1 MRKPS
6 ATLVGVFVLGAIA
19 LIVAGVLFFGAGAVP
34 KKRIPMVSFFEGS
47 VAGLRVGA
55 PVTYRGVRV
64 GEVRAI
70 EVRFNP
76 QQHVTVIRVLM
87 ELFPE
92 TVALTGGG
100 PPPTDEEL
108 VPDLVRSGL
117 TARLVLESF
126 VTRLLNVDLDF
137 RPGAQVSRLG
147 EPGPVPEVPTAPGDW
162 EALAKQLQEVDIAT
176 ALNGFQET
184 LASANAILTSPEV
197 KQTVRELPLLMG
209 DLRRSASSAERTVNT
224 IDREVTVLSRDA
236 RAAIANL
243 DRTLA
248 AAQTLIADLDREA
261 TSTLVTARGTFE
273 TANTTLNEANAL
285 LDPRGRTM
293 TQVQRAV
300 DDVAVAAG
308 RLRNFAERVD
318 RDPSVLVRGR

>member
-6 ATLVGVFVLGAIA
+6 ATLVGAFVLGGIA
-19 LIVAGVLFFGAGAVP
+19 LIVAGVLFFGAGALP
-34 KKRIPMVSFFEGS
+34 KKRVPMVSFFEGS

-64 GEVRAI
+64 GEVKAI

-76 QQHVTVIRVLM
+76 KQYVTVIQVRM

-92 TVALTGGG
+92 TVAVTGGV
-100 PPPTDEEL
+100 PPPKDEEL
-108 VPDLVRSGL
+108 VPDLVRRGL

-126 VTRLLNVDLDF
+126 VTRLLSVDLDF

-147 EPGPVPEVPTAPGDW
+147 EPGSAPEVPTVPGDW
-162 EALAKQLQEVDIAT
+162 EALAKQLQEVDIAAT
-176 ALNGFQET
+176 LQSVQQT
-184 LASANAILTSPEV
+184 LASVNAILTSPEV
-197 KQTVRELPLLMG
+197 KQTVQQLPLLVG
-209 DLRRSASSAERTVNT
+209 DLRRAANSVDRTVNT
-224 IDREVTVLSRDA
+224 IDREVTGLSREA
-236 RAAIANL
+236 RVAIASL
-243 DRTLA
+243 DKTLV
-248 AAQTLIADLDREA
+248 AAQTLVADVDREA

-273 TANTTLNEANAL
+273 TANTTLGEVNAM

-300 DDVAVAAG
+300 DDLAVATG

>member
-19 LIVAGVLFFGAGAVP
+19 LIVAGVLFFGSGVLP
-34 KKRIPMVSFFEGS
+34 KKRIPMVSYFEGS

-76 QQHVTVIRVLM
+76 NEEVTIIQVGM

-92 TVALTGGG
+92 TVTVYGGA
-100 PPPTDEEL
+100 PPKDADLVPEL
-108 VPDLVRSGL
+108 VRRGL

-126 VTRLLNVDLDF
+126 VTRLLSVDLDF
-137 RPGAQVSRLG
+137 RPGAQVSRRG
-147 EPGPVPEVPTAPGDW
+147 EAAPAPEVPTVRGDW
-162 EALAKQLQEVDIAT
+162 EALAKQLQEVDIA
-176 ALNGFQET
+176 AAVQSVQQT
-184 LASANAILTSPEV
+184 LGSLNAILTSPEV
-197 KQTVRELPLLMG
+197 KQTIRDLPLLVS
-209 DLRRSASSAERTVNT
+209 DLRHTVHSVDRTVNT
-224 IDREVTVLSRDA
+224 IDREVTALSREA
-236 RAAIANL
+236 RSAIASV
-243 DRTLA
+243 DKTLA

-273 TANTTLNEANAL
+273 TANTTFADANAL
-285 LDPRGRTM
+285 LDPRGRAM

-300 DDVAVAAG
+300 DDLSVAVG

>member
-1 MRKPS
+1 MRRPS
-6 ATLVGVFVLGAIA
+6 ATLIGAFVLGAIA
-19 LIVAGVLFFGAGAVP
+19 LIVAGVLFFGSGALP

-64 GEVRAI
+64 GEVKAI

-76 QQHVTVIRVLM
+76 NEQFTLIQVSM

-92 TVALTGGG
+92 TVTVYGGA
-100 PPPTDEEL
+100 PPKDADLVPEL
-108 VPDLVRSGL
+108 VRRGL

-126 VTRLLNVDLDF
+126 VTRLLSVDLDF
-137 RPGAQVSRLG
+137 RPGAQVSRRG
-147 EPGPVPEVPTAPGDW
+147 EAAPASEVPTVPGDW
-162 EALAKQLQEVDIAT
+162 EALAKQLQEVDIA
-176 ALNGFQET
+176 AAVQSVQQT
-184 LASANAILTSPEV
+184 LGSLNAILTSPEV
-197 KQTVRELPLLMG
+197 KQTIRDLPLLVS
-209 DLRRSASSAERTVNT
+209 DLRHTVHSVDRTVNT
-224 IDREVTVLSRDA
+224 IDREVTALSREA
-236 RAAIANL
+236 RSAIASV
-243 DRTLA
+243 DKTLA

-273 TANTTLNEANAL
+273 TASTTFADANAL
-285 LDPRGRTM
+285 LDPRGHTM

-300 DDVAVAAG
+300 DDLSVAVG

>member
-1 MRKPS
+1 MTKPS
-6 ATLVGVFVLGAIA
+6 PTLIGVFVLGAIA
-19 LIVAGVLFFGAGAVP
+19 LIVAGVLFFGSGALP

-64 GEVRAI
+64 GEVKAI

-76 QQHVTVIRVLM
+76 NEQVTVIQVGM

-92 TVALTGGG
+92 TVTVYGG
-100 PPPTDEEL
+100 PPPKDADL
-108 VPDLVRSGL
+108 VPDLVRRGL

-137 RPGAQVSRLG
+137 RPGAHVSRRG
-147 EPGPVPEVPTAPGDW
+147 EPGSAPEVPTVPGDW
-162 EALAKQLQEVDIAT
+162 EALAKQLQEVDIAAVLQDVQQT
-176 ALNGFQET
+176 F
-184 LASANAILTSPEV
+184 ASVNSILTSPEV
-197 KQTVRELPLLMG
+197 KQTIRQLPLLMS
-209 DLRRSASSAERTVNT
+209 DLRRTVNT
-224 IDREVTVLSRDA
+224 VDREVVAFSREG
-236 RAAIANL
+236 RAAMKNASGSL
-243 DRTLA
+243 EQTLA
-248 AAQTLIADLDREA
+248 SVQTLAGDLDREA
-261 TSTLVTARGTFE
+261 TSTLAAARETFE
-273 TANTTLNEANAL
+273 HASATLDRADVL

-293 TQVQRAV
+293 LQVQRAV
-300 DDVAVAAG
+300 DDLAATAA

>member
-19 LIVAGVLFFGAGAVP
+19 LIVAGVLFFGSGALP
-34 KKRIPMVSFFEGS
+34 KKRIPMTSFFEGS

-64 GEVRAI
+64 GEVKAI

-76 QQHVTVIRVLM
+76 SQQFTVIQVRM

-92 TVALTGGG
+92 TVTVYGGA
-100 PPPTDEEL
+100 PPKEGDLVPEL
-108 VPDLVRSGL
+108 VRRGL

-147 EPGPVPEVPTAPGDW
+147 EPTAVPEVPTVPGDW
-162 EALAKQLQEVDIAT
+162 EALAKQLQEVDIAA
-176 ALNGFQET
+176 ALHSAQRT
-184 LASANAILTSPEV
+184 LASVDAILTGPEV
-197 KQTVRELPLLMG
+197 KQTIHDLPLLVG
-209 DLRRSASSAERTVNT
+209 ELRHTVNSLDRTVNT
-224 IDREVTVLSRDA
+224 IDREVAGLSRA
-236 RAAIANL
+236 ASVAIASL
-243 DRTLA
+243 DKTLA
-248 AAQTLIADLDREA
+248 GVQTLVADLDREA
-261 TSTLVTARGTFE
+261 TSTLAAARGTIVN
-273 TANTTLNEANAL
+273 ANTTVDEANAL

-300 DDVAVAAG
+300 DDLAVAAG
-308 RLRNFAERVD
+308 RLRNVAERVD

>member
-1 MRKPS
+1 MRRPS
-6 ATLVGVFVLGAIA
+6 ATLVGAFVLGAIA
-19 LIVAGVLFFGAGAVP
+19 LIVAGVLFFGSGALP

-64 GEVRAI
+64 GEVKAI

-76 QQHVTVIRVLM
+76 NEQVTVIQVGM

-92 TVALTGGG
+92 TVTVYGG
-100 PPPTDEEL
+100 PAPKDADL
-108 VPDLVRSGL
+108 VPDLVRRGL

-147 EPGPVPEVPTAPGDW
+147 EAGPAPEVPTVPGDW
-162 EALAKQLQEVDIAT
+162 EALAKQLQEVDLA
-176 ALNGFQET
+176 AAVRSFQQT
-184 LASANAILTSPEV
+184 LATVNEILTSPEV
-197 KQTVRELPLLMG
+197 KQTIHELPLLMA
-209 DLRRSASSAERTVNT
+209 DLRRTVNSADRTVNT
-224 IDREVTVLSRDA
+224 IDREVTALSREA
-236 RAAIANL
+236 RTAIASL
-243 DRTLA
+243 DKTLA
-248 AAQTLIADLDREA
+248 AAQTLVADVDREA
-261 TSTLVTARGTFE
+261 TATLVTARGTFE
-273 TANTTLNEANAL
+273 TANITFAEANAL

>member
-76 QQHVTVIRVLM
+76 QEHVTVIRVRM

-92 TVALTGGG
+92 TVALAGGG
-100 PPPTDEEL
+100 PPPADEEL
-108 VPDLVRSGL
+108 VPDLVRRGL

-137 RPGAQVSRLG
+137 RLGAQVSRLG
-147 EPGPVPEVPTAPGDW
+147 EPGPVPEVPTVPGDW
-162 EALAKQLQEVDIAT
+162 EALAKQLQEVDIAAT
-176 ALNGFQET
+176 LRSVQET

-197 KQTVRELPLLMG
+197 KQTVRELPLLVA
-209 DLRRSASSAERTVNT
+209 DLRRTVNSAERTVNT
-224 IDREVTVLSRDA
+224 IDREVTVLSREA
-236 RAAIANL
+236 RAAIASL
-243 DRTLA
+243 DKTLT

-273 TANTTLNEANAL
+273 TAQTTLGEANAL

-293 TQVQRAV
+293 MQVQRAV

>member
-1 MRKPS
+1 
-6 ATLVGVFVLGAIA
+6 
-19 LIVAGVLFFGAGAVP
+19 
-34 KKRIPMVSFFEGS
+34 
-47 VAGLRVGA
+47 
-55 PVTYRGVRV
+55 
-64 GEVRAI
+64 
-70 EVRFNP
+70 VRFNP
-76 QQHVTVIRVLM
+76 QQHVTVIRVRM

-92 TVALTGGG
+92 TVALTGDG
-100 PPPTDEEL
+100 PPPKDEDL

-137 RPGAQVSRLG
+137 RPGAQGSRLG
-147 EPGPVPEVPTAPGDW
+147 EPGPVPEVPTVPGDW

-176 ALNGFQET
+176 ALHGFQET
-184 LASANAILTSPEV
+184 LASLNAILTSPEV
-197 KQTVRELPLLMG
+197 KQTVRELPLLMS
-209 DLRRSASSAERTVNT
+209 DLRRTASSAERTVNT

-273 TANTTLNEANAL
+273 TANTTLSEANAL